1 MAWVAVA
8 VGVGGLI
15 IKGVAVI
22 SENKRGNKALTAGM
36 TAEQL
41 QAEYNRQLTTTQNF
55 EQWAAS
61 QTAQYQ
67 SFNQATSQKNT
78 FVYAGAAVLVLVG
91 GISLMYLLKK
101 DD

>member
-8 VGVGGLI
+8 VGIGGLV
-15 IKGVAVI
+15 IKGVSVI
-22 SENKRGNKALTAGM
+22 SANNRGNKALNAGM

-41 QAEYNRQLTTTQNF
+41 RAQYQMDLSTTQNF

-67 SFNQATSQKNT
+67 TFNQTTADRNT
-78 FVYAGAAVLVLVG
+78 YMYAAAAIVVLVG
-91 GISLMYLLKK
+91 GISLMYLLRKE
-101 DD
+101 